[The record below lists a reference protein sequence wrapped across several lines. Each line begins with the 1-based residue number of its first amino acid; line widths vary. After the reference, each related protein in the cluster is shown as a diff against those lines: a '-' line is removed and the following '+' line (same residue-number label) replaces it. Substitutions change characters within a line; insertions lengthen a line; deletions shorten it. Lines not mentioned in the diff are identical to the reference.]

1 MYNLKTKQAYKG
13 RNFISLALVAQA
25 RGYKQNT
32 WVTFLQAR
40 ELGYKVRKGEKGV
53 PILAVCENK
62 KDDGET
68 KKGVRGYYVFNVE
81 QLEKIN

>member
-1 MYNLKTKQAYKG
+1 MINLKTKKEYNG
-13 RNFISLALVAQA
+13 RNIVTLSMIKNA
-25 RGYKQNT
+25 RGYNSSE

-62 KDDGET
+62 TDDGKT

-81 QLEKIN
+81 QLDKI

>member
-1 MYNLKTKQAYKG
+1 MINAKTKKEYNGK
-13 RNFISLALVAQA
+13 NVLMLAMTKKA
-25 RGYKQNT
+25 RGYNSCE

-40 ELGYKVRKGEKGV
+40 ELGYKVRKGEKGT

-62 KDDGET
+62 KDDEET

-81 QLEKIN
+81 QLDKI